1 MVRAFPS
8 RRGGTLGSTY
18 RGAYGAFLGER
29 DGLVGAVRWPPWGTA
44 MALHVAHKVL
54 WGSASCARENTM
66 HILRGACIPI
76 PILRYL
82 ARKGI
87 SGGTWRNCCSG
98 DLALMGHD
106 DGFACGFLDPL
117 AVECLQKYTP
127 WTCPNQL

>member
-1 MVRAFPS
+1 
-8 RRGGTLGSTY
+8 
-18 RGAYGAFLGER
+18 
-29 DGLVGAVRWPPWGTA
+29 
-44 MALHVAHKVL
+44 
-54 WGSASCARENTM
+54 M

-117 AVECLQKYTP
+117 AVCTMCSGEHYAYP
-127 WTCPNQL
+127 AAAYRRVQLVVDKLTRAAYSR